1 MLRWERT
8 WRAFIISKGLSHNC
22 QDLLIVLDKCKMLK
36 NCPFWKDSSLH
47 LGTKQHEEH
56 GWGPGSL
63 QWKLRVYRV
72 GSSCGNQ
79 KIIFSSLFVTIC
91 WHWVRYSTLLPCWVL
106 SVLPFPASSGSIW
119 DIFPPL
125 QKWRERLGRKKRGGE
140 GEKEK
145 TKNKLPQPERQA
157 QSFRRQKVKQEKDP
171 SKKGL
176 IAASVGSL
184 GYPRL
189 SSDSEDFDQE
199 S

>member
-8 WRAFIISKGLSHNC
+8 WKAFIISKGLSHNC

-63 QWKLRVYRV
+63 QWKLKVYRV
-72 GSSCGNQ
+72 TSFCGNQ
-79 KIIFSSLFVTIC
+79 KIIFSSLFVSIC

-119 DIFPPL
+119 DIFPPV

-145 TKNKLPQPERQA
+145 NKKTTSAWKTGTVFQTAESQARKRPFKKRSYCSICRQLGLPET
-157 QSFRRQKVKQEKDP
+157 
-171 SKKGL
+171 L
-176 IAASVGSL
+176 
-184 GYPRL
+184 
-189 SSDSEDFDQE
+189 
-199 S
+199 